1 MPRELAVLRT
11 SVVQKSQ
18 RCRGGDALCRDASS
32 ELLRHAILS
41 LHAIILGMRPY
52 KRLIAILLIFVFLL
66 PGQLCHAWSEGG
78 HHLIAAIAF
87 SLLTNQEQVE
97 LLAVL
102 KQHPRFAEDFVPPE
116 KVANDEERTR
126 WLVGRAG
133 YWPDVA
139 RKQPKYHRSTW
150 HYELGP
156 TIVLGNADG
165 IEVPQRPGS
174 LPLDATMETQ
184 DLYLSQAVELCRK
197 VLSDKSQLAGDRAI
211 ALCWIGHLVADAH
224 QPCHAG
230 SLYMEKVFV
239 KKDGDRGANSIPTKQ
254 RQNMHALW
262 DQLLGDEFAQ
272 RTNRRRFAE
281 ITSSPQLS
289 EIGRIAVSI
298 PGGLDPLVWLGESR
312 KAAVEHVYTDDVLQS
327 LNILVRGLAE
337 KPEVMTL
344 SEYYLKNAGR
354 VAQQRATQGAY
365 RLAGVWRE
373 CLGRE

>member
-1 MPRELAVLRT
+1 MSKLVRLVLMFF
-11 SVVQKSQ
+11 
-18 RCRGGDALCRDASS
+18 L
-32 ELLRHAILS
+32 
-41 LHAIILGMRPY
+41 
-52 KRLIAILLIFVFLL
+52 VF
-66 PGQLCHAWSEGG
+66 PPQIVHGWSEGG

-87 SLLTNQEQVE
+87 SLLSDQERSE
-97 LLAVL
+97 LLAQL

-116 KVANDEERTR
+116 NLANDEEQTR

-139 RKQPKYHRSTW
+139 RRQPTYHRSTW

-156 TIVLGNADG
+156 TIVLGNPDG
-165 IEVPQRPGS
+165 IAVPQRPGS
-174 LPLDATMETQ
+174 LPLDATLETQ
-184 DLYLSQAVELCRK
+184 DLYLSQAVELCRR
-197 VLSDKSQLAGDRAI
+197 VLADKSQPAGDRAI

-230 SLYMEKVFV
+230 SLYMENVFV

-281 ITSSPQLS
+281 IASSPQLT

-312 KAAVEHVYTDDVLQS
+312 KAAIENVYAPEVLDS
-327 LNILVRGLAE
+327 LSIISRGIAE
-337 KPEVMTL
+337 KPETLEL
-344 SEYYLKNAGR
+344 SESYLKNAGR
-354 VAQQRATQGAY
+354 VAQVRAVEAAY
-365 RLAGVWRE
+365 RLAGVWKE
-373 CLGRE
+373 CLGDTVE

>member
-1 MPRELAVLRT
+1 M
-11 SVVQKSQ
+11 SK
-18 RCRGGDALCRDASS
+18 
-32 ELLRHAILS
+32 LLRLILVV
-41 LHAIILGMRPY
+41 
-52 KRLIAILLIFVFLL
+52 LL
-66 PGQLCHAWSEGG
+66 LCPPQAVHAWSEGG

-87 SLLTNQEQVE
+87 SLLTDQERTE
-97 LLAVL
+97 LLSVL
-102 KQHPRFAEDFVPPE
+102 KNHPRFAEDFVPPE
-116 KVANDEERTR
+116 KLANDEERTR

-156 TIVLGNADG
+156 TIVLGTPDG
-165 IEVPQRPGS
+165 IVVPERPGS
-174 LPLDATMETQ
+174 LPLDATLETQ

-197 VLSDKSQLAGDRAI
+197 VLSDKSQSAGDRAI
-211 ALCWIGHLVADAH
+211 ALCWIGHLVADSH

-281 ITSSPQLS
+281 ITSSPQLTQ
-289 EIGRIAVSI
+289 IGRIAVSI

-312 KAAVEHVYTDDVLQS
+312 KAAIENVYAPEVLDS
-327 LNILVRGLAE
+327 LSIVSRGIAE
-337 KPEVMTL
+337 KPEVLEL
-344 SEYYLKNAGR
+344 SEGYLKNAGQ
-354 VAQQRATQGAY
+354 VAQVRATEAAY
-365 RLAGVWRE
+365 RLWAVWKE
-373 CLGRE
+373 CLETQ

>member
-1 MPRELAVLRT
+1 MRKSTAV
-11 SVVQKSQ
+11 
-18 RCRGGDALCRDASS
+18 
-32 ELLRHAILS
+32 IL
-41 LHAIILGMRPY
+41 
-52 KRLIAILLIFVFLL
+52 ILLLIVH
-66 PGQLCHAWSEGG
+66 PGACFAWSEGG

-87 SLLTNQEQVE
+87 SLMTDQERAE
-97 LLAVL
+97 LLDVL
-102 KQHPRFAEDFVPPE
+102 KKHPRFAEDFVPPE
-116 KVANDEERTR
+116 KLANDEERTL

-156 TIVLGNADG
+156 TIVLGKPDG
-165 IEVPQRPGS
+165 IAVPERPGS
-174 LPLDATMETQ
+174 LPLDATLETH

-197 VLSDKSQLAGDRAI
+197 VLSDKSQPAEYRAI

-281 ITSSPQLS
+281 ITSSPQLT

-312 KAAVEHVYTDDVLQS
+312 RAAIEHVYTPEVLDS
-327 LNILVRGLAE
+327 LSIVSRGIVE
-337 KPEVMTL
+337 KPEVLEL
-344 SEYYLKNAGR
+344 SEPYLKNAGK
-354 VAQQRATQGAY
+354 VAQVRAVEAAY
-365 RLAGVWRE
+365 RLAGVWKDS
-373 CLGRE
+373 LAN

>member
-1 MPRELAVLRT
+1 MSKLLRLILAVLLLCPPQ
-11 SVVQKSQ
+11 SV
-18 RCRGGDALCRDASS
+18 
-32 ELLRHAILS
+32 
-41 LHAIILGMRPY
+41 
-52 KRLIAILLIFVFLL
+52 
-66 PGQLCHAWSEGG
+66 HAWSEGG

-87 SLLTNQEQVE
+87 SLLTDQEQAE

-116 KVANDEERTR
+116 KLTNDEERTR
-126 WLVGRAG
+126 WLVGRSG

-156 TIVLGNADG
+156 TIVLGNPDG
-165 IEVPQRPGS
+165 NAVPERPGS
-174 LPLDATMETQ
+174 LPLDATLETQ

-197 VLSDKSQLAGDRAI
+197 VLSDKSRPAGDRAI
-211 ALCWIGHLVADAH
+211 ALCWIGHLVADSH

-230 SLYMEKVFV
+230 SLYMEGVFV

-281 ITSSPQLS
+281 ITSSPQLT

-312 KAAVEHVYTDDVLQS
+312 KAAIENVYAPEVLDS
-327 LNILVRGLAE
+327 LSIVARGIAE
-337 KPEVMTL
+337 KPETLEL
-344 SEYYLKNAGR
+344 SEPYLKNAGR
-354 VAQQRATQGAY
+354 VAQVRAAEAAH
-365 RLAGVWRE
+365 RLAEVWRDCISE
-373 CLGRE
+373 

>member
-1 MPRELAVLRT
+1 MKFIT
-11 SVVQKSQ
+11 K
-18 RCRGGDALCRDASS
+18 
-32 ELLRHAILS
+32 I
-41 LHAIILGMRPY
+41 
-52 KRLIAILLIFVFLL
+52 LIALFILL
-66 PGQLCHAWSEGG
+66 PGRTHAWSEGG

-87 SLLTNQEQVE
+87 SLLTDQERNE
-97 LLAVL
+97 LLVVL
-102 KQHPRFAEDFVPPE
+102 KQHPRYAEDFVPPE
-116 KVANDEERTR
+116 KLANDEERTR

-139 RKQPKYHRSTW
+139 RRQPKYHRSTW

-156 TIVLGNADG
+156 TIVLGNLDG
-165 IEVPQRPGS
+165 IVVPERPGS
-174 LPLDATMETQ
+174 LPLDASLETQ

-197 VLSDKSQLAGDRAI
+197 VLTDKSQPAGDRAI

-230 SLYMEKVFV
+230 SLYMEKVFA

-272 RTNRRRFAE
+272 RTNRRRFLE
-281 ITSSPQLS
+281 ITSSPQLT

-312 KAAVEHVYTDDVLQS
+312 KAAVDHVYTDDVLQP
-327 LNILVRGLAE
+327 LNIVVRGLAE
-337 KPEVMTL
+337 KPEVLTL

>member
-1 MPRELAVLRT
+1 M
-11 SVVQKSQ
+11 SK
-18 RCRGGDALCRDASS
+18 
-32 ELLRHAILS
+32 LLRL
-41 LHAIILGMRPY
+41 
-52 KRLIAILLIFVFLL
+52 ILLIFLVF
-66 PGQLCHAWSEGG
+66 PPQTVHAWSEGG

-87 SLLTNQEQVE
+87 SLLTDQEQTE
-97 LLAVL
+97 LLTVL

-116 KVANDEERTR
+116 KIANDEERTR

-139 RKQPKYHRSTW
+139 RRQPKYHRSTW

-156 TIVLGNADG
+156 TIVLGNPVG
-165 IEVPQRPGS
+165 IVVPERTGS
-174 LPLDATMETQ
+174 LPLDATLETQ
-184 DLYLSQAVELCRK
+184 DLHLSQAVELCRK
-197 VLSDKSQLAGDRAI
+197 VLTDKSQPAGDRAI

-239 KKDGDRGANSIPTKQ
+239 KTDGDRGANSIPTKQ

-272 RTNRRRFAE
+272 RTNRRRFVE
-281 ITSSPQLS
+281 ITSSPQLT

-312 KAAVEHVYTDDVLQS
+312 KAAIENVYAPEVLDS
-327 LNILVRGLAE
+327 LSIVSRGIAE
-337 KPEVMTL
+337 KPEILEV
-344 SEYYLKNAGR
+344 SEPYLKNAGR
-354 VAQQRATQGAY
+354 VAQVRAVEAAY
-365 RLAGVWRE
+365 RLAGVWKNSIK
-373 CLGRE
+373 GD

>member
-1 MPRELAVLRT
+1 
-11 SVVQKSQ
+11 
-18 RCRGGDALCRDASS
+18 
-32 ELLRHAILS
+32 
-41 LHAIILGMRPY
+41 
-52 KRLIAILLIFVFLL
+52 
-66 PGQLCHAWSEGG
+66 
-78 HHLIAAIAF
+78 LIAAIAF
-87 SLLTNQEQVE
+87 SLLTDQEQAE

-116 KVANDEERTR
+116 KLANDEERTR

-139 RKQPKYHRSTW
+139 RRQPIYHRSTW

-156 TIVLGNADG
+156 TIVLGNPDG
-165 IEVPQRPGS
+165 IAVPDRPGS
-174 LPLDATMETQ
+174 LHLDATLETQ

-197 VLSDKSQLAGDRAI
+197 VLSDKSQPAGDRAI
-211 ALCWIGHLVADAH
+211 ALSWIGHLVADAH

-230 SLYMEKVFV
+230 SLYMENVFV

-281 ITSSPQLS
+281 ITSSPQLT
-289 EIGRIAVSI
+289 EIGRIAVSS

-312 KAAVEHVYTDDVLQS
+312 KAAIEHVYTPEVLDS
-327 LNILVRGLAE
+327 LSIVARGIAE
-337 KPEVMTL
+337 KPETLEL
-344 SEYYLKNAGR
+344 SETYLKNAGR
-354 VAQQRATQGAY
+354 VAQVRAVEAAH
-365 RLAGVWRE
+365 RLAGVWKSGINE
-373 CLGRE
+373 E

>member
-1 MPRELAVLRT
+1 MRKSTAV
-11 SVVQKSQ
+11 
-18 RCRGGDALCRDASS
+18 
-32 ELLRHAILS
+32 IL
-41 LHAIILGMRPY
+41 
-52 KRLIAILLIFVFLL
+52 ILLLIIPPRACF
-66 PGQLCHAWSEGG
+66 AWSEGG

-87 SLLTNQEQVE
+87 SLLTNQEQAE
-97 LLAVL
+97 LLDVL
-102 KQHPRFAEDFVPPE
+102 KQHPRYAEDFVPPE
-116 KVANDEERTR
+116 KLANEEERTR

-174 LPLDATMETQ
+174 LPLDATLETQ
-184 DLYLSQAVELCRK
+184 ELYLSQAIELCRK
-197 VLSDKSQLAGDRAI
+197 VLSDKSQPAGDRAI
-211 ALCWIGHLVADAH
+211 ALSWIGHLVADAH

-281 ITSSPQLS
+281 ITSSPQLT

-312 KAAVEHVYTDDVLQS
+312 KAAIEHVYTPEVLDPM
-327 LNILVRGLAE
+327 NIVARGIAE
-337 KPEVMTL
+337 KPEVLEL
-344 SEYYLKNAGR
+344 SEPYLKNAGI
-354 VAQQRATQGAY
+354 VAQVRAMEAAY
-365 RLAGVWRE
+365 RLAEIWRE
-373 CLGRE
+373 SAAN